1 MTGDSENLD
10 FIAEIGFE
18 TGTEPLVSVVIPA
31 YECFAETLG
40 CLRALAERTPKGL
53 CEAIVV
59 DDGSGD
65 PSFSQLQGIPGLTLK
80 RMARNSGFTLAASAG
95 AELAR
100 GKFIFFLNND
110 TEVRS
115 GWLQPLL
122 ETIADPSVGA
132 VGSRLVN
139 PDGTLQEAGSLVWN
153 DGSAANIGYGKDP
166 YQPEVS
172 FTREV
177 DYCSAAALLVPA
189 DLYGEVG
196 GFDPIFSPGFYEDTD
211 LCFKIWAQGMRV
223 LYEPRSVVSH
233 IGGATFGTLLSQGK
247 SDRFTKTAE
256 LVNRYRFVA
265 KWADE
270 LLLHRAP
277 GSISPLD
284 AGRYP
289 ASPAVLVIDEKV
301 PEPDRDSG
309 SLRMYWILRLLAERG
324 CRVTLLAANTVR
336 TMPYSEQ
343 LAALGIEVWAAA
355 HEREPSSVLW
365 ERQGLYDL
373 VIISRPAPI
382 EAFLE
387 QVTIWQP
394 RATVLYDTVDLHELR
409 LRREA
414 ELGLAGVTKAAEEA
428 AHIER
433 TTQLERLGIARS
445 DVVATVTEA
454 EAEKVRELSPATPT
468 IVLPN
473 VHESR
478 DDPSPP
484 FADRSGLLF
493 IGSFAHTPNVD
504 AVSYLVQDVLPL
516 LEARL
521 DIKTV
526 LLGSNPPA
534 PVLDLARDRIE
545 VPGYVHDVT
554 PYFDRARVFVAPLRY
569 GAGMKGKLGQAISLG
584 LPVVTTSI
592 GAEGMSLVD
601 GEHVLI
607 ADTAETIADAVVRL
621 HEDAEL
627 WSRLA
632 SNARAHA
639 AKQWSPEAMGE
650 RLDGLLADCVPAI
663 RRRTRLR
670 RDDPPP
676 RRPGFPLST
685 TTWVEDLSGVGLSA
699 ARSTLESAV
708 AAATRSPVA
717 SASDTTDA
725 GVVDAAH
732 DRLTRHK
739 TAVMMPEGLLAP
751 AAKAFSCNVCGANRE
766 IVLSELMRDLASCLS
781 CGSTL
786 RHRAIIAALTTV
798 LDGSPRRLS
807 DIPIRPHVRGTG
819 LSDWPGYAHYLALG
833 FAYRNTHP
841 DREPLLDITKPLAT
855 PLCGVHDFVIC
866 SDVLAHVPGPPLY
879 AINNLWELLAPGGTL
894 VLTVP
899 YVTEGGTVE
908 HYPELFDYEI
918 VEKRG
923 RQLLVNRTEDGREQI
938 FESVMVGSGLG
949 ATPELR
955 VFGLEPLL
963 QQLREA
969 GFADV
974 QLFDAE
980 VPEHGVLYPAAQRE
994 VAGFPILATRP

>member
-1 MTGDSENLD
+1 MTGDPEDLAY
-10 FIAEIGFE
+10 IAGIGFE
-18 TGTEPLVSVVIPA
+18 TGSEPLVSIVVPA
-31 YECFAETLG
+31 YECFAETVG
-40 CLRALAERTPKGL
+40 CLRALVERTPRGL

-59 DDGSGD
+59 DDGSSD
-65 PSFSQLQGIPGLTLK
+65 PSFARLERIPGLTLK
-80 RMARNSGFTLAASAG
+80 RMTHNSGFTLAAGVG
-95 AELAR
+95 AVEAR

-115 GWLQPLL
+115 GWLRPLL

-132 VGSRLVN
+132 VGSRLLN

-153 DGSAANIGYGKDP
+153 DGSAANIGSGENP
-166 YQPEVS
+166 NQPEVS

-177 DYCSAAALLVPA
+177 DYCSAAALLVRT
-189 DLYGEVG
+189 DLFREVG
-196 GFDPIFSPGFYEDTD
+196 GFDPIFTPGFYEDTD
-211 LCFKIWAQGMRV
+211 LCFKIWAQGLRV
-223 LYEPRSVVSH
+223 LYEPRSVVTH
-233 IGGATFGTLLSQGK
+233 VGGATFGTLVSEGK

-256 LVNRYRFVA
+256 LINRYRFAA

-270 LLLHRAP
+270 LLLHRGP
-277 GSISPLD
+277 GPISALD
-284 AGRYP
+284 GGRYP
-289 ASPAVLVIDEKV
+289 SSPAVLVIDEKV

-309 SLRMYWILRLLAERG
+309 SLRMYWILRLLVERG
-324 CRVTLLAANTVR
+324 CRVTFLAANTLR

-343 LAALGIEVWAAA
+343 LSALGIEVWAAA
-355 HEREPSSVLW
+355 PEQEPSTVLL
-365 ERQGLYDL
+365 ERRGLYDL
-373 VIISRPAPI
+373 VIISRPGPV

-387 QVTIWQP
+387 HVAIWQP
-394 RATVLYDTVDLHELR
+394 RATILYDTVDLHELR

-414 ELGLAGVTKAAEEA
+414 ALGLEGVTKPTDNEA
-428 AHIER
+428 AHVER

-454 EAEKVRELSPATPT
+454 ESEKVRELSPSTPT

-473 VHESR
+473 VHEAR
-478 DDPSPP
+478 HEPAPS

-504 AVSYLVQDVLPL
+504 AVTYLVEDILPL
-516 LEARL
+516 LENRL
-521 DIKTV
+521 DVGTV
-526 LLGSNPPA
+526 LLGSSPPPA
-534 PVLDLARDRIE
+534 VLELAGDRVE
-545 VPGYVHDVT
+545 VTGYVEDVT

-607 ADTAETIADAVVRL
+607 ADSAETIADAIVRL
-621 HEDAEL
+621 HEDADL

-632 SNARAHA
+632 TTARAHA
-639 AKQWSPEAMGE
+639 GKLWSPTAMGE

-663 RRRTRLR
+663 RRRTRRR
-670 RDDPPP
+670 RDDAPP
-676 RRPGFPLST
+676 RRSAFPLST
-685 TTWVEDLSGVGLSA
+685 TSWVDDLSGVGLSA
-699 ARSTLESAV
+699 ARSTPGS
-708 AAATRSPVA
+708 
-717 SASDTTDA
+717 A
-725 GVVDAAH
+725 GVPAIAGP
-732 DRLTRHK
+732 LTASGPA
-739 TAVMMPEGLLAP
+739 TPAPQPEQRRP
-751 AAKAFSCNVCGANRE
+751 ARTTWAGGALEDLTGPSAILFSCNVCGARCE
-766 IVLSELMRDLASCLS
+766 VVPSELKRDLASCLS

-786 RHRAIIAALTTV
+786 RHRAVIAALTSV
-798 LDGSPRRLS
+798 VDGSPRRMP
-807 DIPIRPHVRGTG
+807 DIPVRSHVRGTG
-819 LSDWPGYAHYLALG
+819 LSDWPGYAHYLGLK
-833 FAYRNTHP
+833 FAYRNTHRH
-841 DREPLLDITKPLAT
+841 REPLLDITKPLAA

-866 SDVLAHVPGPPLY
+866 SDVLAHVSGPPLY
-879 AINNLWELLAPGGTL
+879 AMNNLWELLAPGGTL

-899 YVTEGGTVE
+899 YVTVGQTVE

-938 FESVMVGSGLG
+938 FEGVMVGSGPG

-955 VFGLEPLL
+955 VFALQPLL
-963 QQLREA
+963 EQLRQA

-974 QLFDAE
+974 RLFDRE
-980 VPEHGVLYPAAQRE
+980 VPEHGVLYSGQRD
-994 VAGFPILATRP
+994 VTGVPILASRP